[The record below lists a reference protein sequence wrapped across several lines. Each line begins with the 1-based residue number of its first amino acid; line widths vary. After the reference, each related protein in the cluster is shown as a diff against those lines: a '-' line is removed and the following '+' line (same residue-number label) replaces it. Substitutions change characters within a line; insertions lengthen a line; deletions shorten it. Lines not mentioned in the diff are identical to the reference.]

1 MPRNEI
7 RKDHK
12 MKSLKIMAAAALSL
26 LAVEA
31 GARGD
36 SLSYNVELSASA
48 STGRY
53 APLWFTANRYGLSSE
68 RPNSG
73 YLRAGVGYKTEFG
86 KGWNVE
92 AGVDLAGTV
101 DMDAPFVVQQAYAD
115 LSWRVLTLSVG
126 AKERSDSPL
135 DKDFRLSSGAMVE
148 GPNARPIP
156 QVRLEVK
163 RYWDVP
169 GTKGWL
175 GVKGHFGYGVMTD
188 SRWRDN
194 FVAAGNTYTKNI
206 IYHSKSLMFRVGN
219 AEVFPLTMEIGMLEA
234 AQFGG
239 SRWEKQADG
248 SVKCVANMP
257 NGVKDFFKA
266 LIPKQESTLE
276 NIDGNHVGS
285 WNFALNYEAKTW
297 RARLYYEHFFDDH
310 SQLTWQYGRWKDG
323 HIGVE
328 VTLPRNP
335 FVTKVLWEG
344 LSTTDQ
350 TGPILYDGVGGSF
363 GDLQMSG
370 RDCYYEHATYPW
382 THWGQNIGT
391 PFVPG
396 PVYDGDGNLTFRSN
410 RVKLHHVALSGDPTQ
425 ELSWRALLSFARH
438 WGTYKAPLDK
448 IEHQNCMLFE
458 LSYKPKRLGGWK
470 FAAAFGADTGG
481 YNGES
486 YGGMLTISKSGIL
499 WAK

>member
-1 MPRNEI
+1 
-7 RKDHK
+7 
-12 MKSLKIMAAAALSL
+12 MKTIKTLAAAVLSL

-36 SLSYNVELSASA
+36 SISYNVELSANA
-48 STGRY
+48 SSGRY

-73 YLRAGVGYKTEFG
+73 YLRAGAAYKTHFG
-86 KGWNVE
+86 KGWSLQ
-92 AGVDLAGTV
+92 AGLDLAGAV
-101 DMDAPFVVQQAYAD
+101 DMDAPFIVQQAYAD
-115 LSWRVLTLSVG
+115 VSWRVLTLSVG
-126 AKERSDSPL
+126 AKERSESPL
-135 DKDFRLSSGAMVE
+135 SKDFRLSSGAMVE

-163 RYWDVP
+163 DYWNVP
-169 GTKGWL
+169 FTKGWL
-175 GVKGHFGYGVMTD
+175 GVKGHIGYGMLTD
-188 SRWRDN
+188 QGWRKD
-194 FVAAGNTYTKNI
+194 FVTAGRKYAKNV

-219 AEVFPLTMEIGMLEA
+219 ADVFPLTMEIGMLEA

-239 SRWEKQADG
+239 SLWEKQADG

-323 HIGVE
+323 QIGVE

-344 LSTTDQ
+344 MNTTDQ

-363 GDLQMSG
+363 KDLQMSG

-382 THWGQNIGT
+382 THWGQNIGI

-396 PVYDGDGNLTFRSN
+396 PVYCGDGKLTFTSN
-410 RVKLHHVALSGDPTQ
+410 RVKTHHIGISGDPTG

-438 WGTYKAPLDK
+438 WGTYQVPFDK
-448 IEHQNCMLFE
+448 VEHQNSLLFE
-458 LSYKPKRLGGWK
+458 LGYEPKRLKGWR
-470 FAAAFGADTGG
+470 FTVGCGVDTGG
-481 YNGES
+481 YLGES